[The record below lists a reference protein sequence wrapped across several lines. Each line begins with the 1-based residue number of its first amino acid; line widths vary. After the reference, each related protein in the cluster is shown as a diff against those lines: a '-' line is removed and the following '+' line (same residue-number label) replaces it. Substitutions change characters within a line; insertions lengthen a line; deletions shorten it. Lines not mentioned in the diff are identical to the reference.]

1 MTTKAVQ
8 HDKRFNHRHKQVA
21 INQASGMNQTDAYLA
36 VYHCDYETAKRQSC
50 VLNTTNR
57 LFKDYLNTLIERKES
72 LALEKIT
79 EKMLSKTEKRQ
90 ILATIARAQLADLLD
105 DDGNLKLDKN
115 SPAAKALKEWHQ
127 KVRADKDGN
136 SQVSQS
142 LKLLDPITAIQED
155 NKMSG
160 DYAPTKH
167 QVAKAVQINVS
178 VVDKTSKGKQGAV
191 TLGSGADDVLELEGG
206 AP

>member
-1 MTTKAVQ
+1 MTTQTKPQV
-8 HDKRFNHRHKQVA
+8 KRFNHRHKQVA

-36 VYHCDYETAKRQSC
+36 VYHCDYETAKQQASI
-50 VLNTTNR
+50 LNVTNP

-79 EKMLSKTEKRQ
+79 ETMLSKQEKRQ
-90 ILATIARAQLADLLD
+90 LLATFARAQLADLLD
-105 DDGNLKLDKN
+105 DNGNIKLDKN
-115 SPAAKALKEWHQ
+115 SPAMKALKEYSSRV
-127 KVRADKDGN
+127 KLDKEGN
-136 SQVSQS
+136 PIVN
-142 LKLLDPITAIQED
+142 KHIKMLDPLAAIQED

-178 VVDKTSKGKQGAV
+178 VVDKTSKGKQEAV
-191 TLGSGADDVLELEGG
+191 TLGSGDDDVLELEGG
-206 AP
+206 E